1 MAVKK
6 LDDAKIELNR
16 SQLFE
21 LKVMKDL
28 TNDHLV
34 KFYGACIESPHCC
47 ILNEYCPRGSLQ
59 DVLENEE
66 VQLDFVFRLSL
77 IQDVI
82 KGMHYL
88 HNSPIKSHG
97 SLKSSNCLVDS
108 RFVLKIADFGMP
120 FLRMH
125 INDGSHDEQ
134 SHSYWESECVL
145 NTYEFCRDRN
155 ICLSF
160 SYIHIC

>member
-1 MAVKK
+1 MAEGSLAGDRQLYTTVGYYKAMRVAVKK

-34 KFYGACIESPHCC
+34 KFYGACLDSPHCC
-47 ILNEYCPRGSLQ
+47 ILTEYCPRGSLQ
-59 DVLENEE
+59 DILENDE
-66 VQLDFVFRLSL
+66 VKLDWVFRLSL
-77 IQDVI
+77 IQDII

-88 HNSPIKSHG
+88 HNSVIKSHG

-108 RFVLKIADFGMP
+108 RFVLKIADFGMH
-120 FLRMH
+120 FLRVH
-125 INDGSHDEQ
+125 SSDGSHNEFT
-134 SHSYWESECVL
+134 HAFWESK
-145 NTYEFCRDRN
+145 
-155 ICLSF
+155 
-160 SYIHIC
+160 